1 MAFNPY
7 QTPKYNIADP
17 YGTSPS
23 SRLAAALAKSSMGQ
37 KQARTSYNRDKFDM
51 SKQWSK
57 AVPQL
62 EAGMARRGLQ
72 DSGIRNLAL
81 AEAGADYDRRRA
93 ERGGALEQAM
103 FNLAV
108 QRLGDY
114 GGYQGSRFEDVLGVA
129 ASRAARAAEIRE
141 AMA

>member
-1 MAFNPY
+1 MAFDPY
-7 QTPKYNIADP
+7 AKYNVADP

-23 SRLAAALAKSSMGQ
+23 TRLSAALAKSSMGQ
-37 KQARTSYNRDKFDM
+37 KRERTAYNRDKFDM
-51 SKQWSK
+51 SQQWQK

-72 DSGIRNLAL
+72 DSGIRNLAF
-81 AEAGADYDRRRA
+81 AEAAADYDRRRA
-93 ERGGALEQAM
+93 ERGGALEEAM

>member
-1 MAFNPY
+1 MAFNPF

-23 SRLAAALAKSSMGQ
+23 SRLAAALAKSSLGQ

-51 SKQWSK
+51 SEAWSK
-57 AVPQL
+57 TVPRL
-62 EAGMARRGLQ
+62 GAG
-72 DSGIRNLAL
+72 
-81 AEAGADYDRRRA
+81 YDRRRA

-103 FNLAV
+103 FNLAI

-129 ASRAARAAEIRE
+129 ESRAARAAEIRE

>member
-37 KQARTSYNRDKFDM
+37 KQARTSYSSDKFDM
-51 SKQWSK
+51 SQDWSK
-57 AVPQL
+57 AIPRL
-62 EAGMARRGLQ
+62 ETGMARRGLQ
-72 DSGIRNLAL
+72 DSGIRNLAF
-81 AEAGADYDRRRA
+81 AEAAADYDRRRA
-93 ERGGALEQAM
+93 ERGGALEEAM
-103 FNLAV
+103 FNLAG

-114 GGYQGSRFEDVLGVA
+114 GVYQGARFEDVLGA
-129 ASRAARAAEIRE
+129 AESRAARAAEIRE